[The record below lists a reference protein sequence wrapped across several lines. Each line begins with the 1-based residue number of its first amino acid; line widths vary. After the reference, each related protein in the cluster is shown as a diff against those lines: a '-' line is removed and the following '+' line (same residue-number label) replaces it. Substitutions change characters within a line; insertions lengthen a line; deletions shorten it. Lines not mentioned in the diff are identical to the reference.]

1 MGGAYVKAHE
11 REIEDLVLGDWAGV
25 GQESVPD
32 LVDGIPFLKRQQ
44 GIRSSRRSLKDDVG
58 PCSIKKFEAI
68 SCQQQRICG
77 WLR

>member
-1 MGGAYVKAHE
+1 VKADE
-11 REIEDLVLGDWAGV
+11 EDSEDLVVGDWAGV

-32 LVDGIPFLKRQQ
+32 LADGTPFLKGQQ

-58 PCSIKKFEAI
+58 PCTIKKVEAI

-77 WLR
+77 WVR